1 MGLGFLMRRR
11 VSCGF
16 RVSHAVAG
24 YVLRWRVAFI
34 VFIVFIVIMVL
45 LRKFIVFIVFIVFL

>member
-1 MGLGFLMRRR
+1 MRRQVAYGLRVSHAVAGYVIVCYCLGFLMRRR

-24 YVLRWRVAFI
+24 YVL
-34 VFIVFIVIMVL
+34 L
-45 LRKFIVFIVFIVFL
+45 

>member
-1 MGLGFLMRRR
+1 MRRR